1 MHAYTYICML
11 REHKYILI
19 IQLSKLMALPNSK
32 YLKVIDIFSEIFRVQ
47 HQLVIIDFITY
58 LIYIYIYID
67 IYNYTRDSF

>member
-32 YLKVIDIFSEIFRVQ
+32 YLKVIDIFSEI
-47 HQLVIIDFITY
+47 LECNI
-58 LIYIYIYID
+58 
-67 IYNYTRDSF
+67 N